1 MNRPEAARD
10 GPPAERLGAAIH
22 MLCRGA
28 AFGGG
33 AVLIAIMAL
42 TVVSVVLREVTGRPI
57 PGDFELVEM
66 GCAIAMFAFLPYC
79 QWVGGNVAVEF
90 VTARA
95 PRWLRGWLDVLASA
109 AYAAIAV
116 LITWRMSL
124 GGLDLQRYQ
133 ETTMVL
139 GVPVWWAFVPIVPS
153 VALLALTAAYTAW
166 RSLSRAPR

>member
-10 GPPAERLGAAIH
+10 MPPDESLGKTVRI
-22 MLCRGA
+22 LCRGA

-33 AVLIAIMAL
+33 AVLIAIMVL

-79 QWVGGNVAVEF
+79 QWVGGNVAVSF

-95 PRWLRGWLDVLASA
+95 PRWLRGWLNVLASA

-166 RSLSRAPR
+166 RSLSQAPR